1 MAVGFHCVHC
11 SAKTNHRRQNMYKIK
26 KYPLRSN
33 FKFVFAPVWKE
44 KRTYIRDMIIGIILS
59 VIVPVTGSML
69 SALVVGLLGE
79 NLSAVTVIAA
89 ILSAFLGYALVNA
102 ADTYIRQKHVYH
114 HIEVRVQLFTRQF
127 TRKICEIPQEQYE
140 APELKLLREKA
151 SVAVSNN
158 NAGVEGFLRAV
169 SAFGTGL
176 LGLFVYMAIAGLIH
190 PIILVLL
197 FVLSV
202 IGALCNSLPDW
213 YENKIRDEN
222 AKDEMTMQYIDRLN
236 DDAVSGKDIR
246 VFGLKNWIIGKYG
259 NAIRNTRR
267 RNAKKNSIAF
277 AGKAL
282 ETVLTAGRDLICYL
296 YLIGQ
301 LKNGMSLTMFV
312 FYLGII
318 GGFSAWFSQVS
329 DSFAKMKYCNV
340 HITDFRNF
348 LDLGEKERK
357 KKIPQN
363 QFKTVEVVFDHVTFC
378 YKGAE
383 KPVLNDISF
392 SLKSGEHKALVGL
405 NGAGKSTLVKLI
417 SGLYLP
423 TKGTIYVNG
432 IDTRELDMETYYEHE
447 AAVFQDTFTLTYSVA
462 ENVAL
467 SEQWEEQKVWE
478 CLEKAGL
485 MQKVK
490 ALPQGLS
497 TNLGKELSQDGVKLS
512 GGETQKLLLARAL
525 YRDPSIILLDE
536 PTAALDALAESE
548 IYEIY
553 NHTLADITALF
564 ISHRLASTRFCEEI
578 LLLSDGKIAECG
590 SHEELMEQKGK
601 YYELF
606 LVQSKYYGKEGAEDV
621 G

>member
-1 MAVGFHCVHC
+1 MFI
-11 SAKTNHRRQNMYKIK
+11 KTDYKPELGAYTIKLSSILLHKMPAQHIVSTLEMITFRRRNMYKTK
-26 KYPLRSN
+26 KYTLWSN
-33 FKFVFAPVWKE
+33 FRFVFTPVWKE
-44 KRTYIRDMIIGIILS
+44 KRSYIRDMITGIILS
-59 VIVPVTGSML
+59 VIVPVIGSML

-79 NLSAVTVIAA
+79 SLSAVTVIAA
-89 ILSAFLGYALVNA
+89 ILSAF
-102 ADTYIRQKHVYH
+102 
-114 HIEVRVQLFTRQF
+114 
-127 TRKICEIPQEQYE
+127 
-140 APELKLLREKA
+140 
-151 SVAVSNN
+151 
-158 NAGVEGFLRAV
+158 
-169 SAFGTGL
+169 GTGV
-176 LGLFVYMAIAGLIH
+176 LGLFVYMVIAGSIH
-190 PIILVLL
+190 PVILLLL
-197 FVLSV
+197 FGLSV
-202 IGALCNSLPDW
+202 IGAFCNSLPDW

-222 AKDEMTMQYIDRLN
+222 ARDEMTMQYIDRLS
-236 DDAVSGKDIR
+236 DDAISGKDIR
-246 VFGLKNWIIGKYG
+246 VFGLKKWIIGKYG
-259 NAIRNTRR
+259 IAIKNTRR
-267 RNAKKNSIAF
+267 RNAKKNIIAF
-277 AGKAL
+277 AGKSL
-282 ETVLTAGRDLICYL
+282 ETILTAGRDLICYL
-296 YLIGQ
+296 YLISQ

-318 GGFSAWFSQVS
+318 GGFSAWFAQVS
-329 DSFAKMKYCNV
+329 DSFSKMKYCSV

-348 LDLGEKERK
+348 LNLGEDAGE

-423 TKGTIYVNG
+423 TKGTVYVNG
-432 IDTRELDMETYYEHE
+432 IDTRELDREAYYRHE
-447 AAVFQDTFTLTYSVA
+447 SAVFQDTFTLAYSVA

-467 SEQWEEQKVWE
+467 NEQWDEEKVWE

-485 MQKVK
+485 SQKVT

-497 TNLGKELSQDGVKLS
+497 TNLGKELSQDGVRLS

-553 NHTLADITALF
+553 NRTLADITALF

-578 LLLSDGKIAECG
+578 LLLSDGRIAECG

-606 LVQSKYYGKEGAEDV
+606 LVQSKYYGEGGAADV
-621 G
+621 D

>member
-1 MAVGFHCVHC
+1 
-11 SAKTNHRRQNMYKIK
+11 MYKTK
-26 KYPLRSN
+26 KYTLWSN
-33 FKFVFAPVWKE
+33 FRFVFTPVWKE
-44 KRTYIRDMIIGIILS
+44 KRSYIRDMITGIILS
-59 VIVPVTGSML
+59 VIVPVIGSML

-79 NLSAVTVIAA
+79 SLSAVTVIAA
-89 ILSAFLGYALVNA
+89 ILSAFVGYALVNA

-114 HIEVRVQLFTRQF
+114 HIEVRSQLFMRQF
-127 TRKICEIPQEQYE
+127 TKKICEIPQEQYE
-140 APELKLLREKA
+140 DPELKLLREKA
-151 SVAVSNN
+151 CDAVGCN
-158 NAGVEGFLRAV
+158 NAGVEGLLRAV
-169 SAFGTGL
+169 SAFGTGV
-176 LGLFVYMAIAGLIH
+176 LGLFVYMVIAGSIH
-190 PIILVLL
+190 PVILLLL
-197 FVLSV
+197 FGLSV

-222 AKDEMTMQYIDRLN
+222 ARDEMTMQYIDRIS
-236 DDAVSGKDIR
+236 DDAISGKDIR
-246 VFGLKNWIIGKYG
+246 VFGLKKWIIGKYG
-259 NAIRNTRR
+259 IAIKNTRR

-277 AGKAL
+277 AGKSL
-282 ETVLTAGRDLICYL
+282 ETILTAGRDLICYL
-296 YLIGQ
+296 YLISQ

-318 GGFSAWFSQVS
+318 GGFSAWFAQVS
-329 DSFAKMKYCNV
+329 DSFAKMKYCSV

-348 LDLGEKERK
+348 LNLGEDAGE

-363 QFKTVEVVFDHVTFC
+363 QFKTVEVVDHVTFY

-423 TKGTIYVNG
+423 TKGTVYVNG
-432 IDTRELDMETYYEHE
+432 IDTRELDREAYYRHE
-447 AAVFQDTFTLTYSVA
+447 SAVFQDTFTLAYSVA

-467 SEQWEEQKVWE
+467 NEQWDEEKVWE
-478 CLEKAGL
+478 CLEKSGL
-485 MQKVK
+485 SQKVT

-497 TNLGKELSQDGVKLS
+497 ANLGKELSQDGVRLS

-553 NHTLADITALF
+553 NRTLADITALF

-578 LLLSDGKIAECG
+578 LLLSDGRIAECG

-606 LVQSKYYGKEGAEDV
+606 LVQSKYYGEGGAADV
-621 G
+621 D

>member
-1 MAVGFHCVHC
+1 
-11 SAKTNHRRQNMYKIK
+11 MYKTK
-26 KYPLRSN
+26 KYTLWSN
-33 FKFVFAPVWKE
+33 FRFVFTPVWKE
-44 KRTYIRDMIIGIILS
+44 KRSYIRDMITGIILS
-59 VIVPVTGSML
+59 VIVPVIGSML

-79 NLSAVTVIAA
+79 SLSAVTVIAA
-89 ILSAFLGYALVNA
+89 ILSAFVGYALVNA

-114 HIEVRVQLFTRQF
+114 HIEVRSQLFMRQF
-127 TRKICEIPQEQYE
+127 TKKICEIPQEQYE
-140 APELKLLREKA
+140 DSELKLLREKA
-151 SVAVSNN
+151 CDAVSCN
-158 NAGVEGFLRAV
+158 NAGVEGLLRAV
-169 SAFGTGL
+169 SAFGTGV
-176 LGLFVYMAIAGLIH
+176 LGLFVYMVIAGSIH
-190 PIILVLL
+190 PVILLLL
-197 FVLSV
+197 FGLSV

-222 AKDEMTMQYIDRLN
+222 ARDEMTMQYIDRLS
-236 DDAVSGKDIR
+236 DDAISGKDIR
-246 VFGLKNWIIGKYG
+246 VFGLKKWIIGKYG
-259 NAIRNTRR
+259 NAIKNTRR

-277 AGKAL
+277 AGKSL
-282 ETVLTAGRDLICYL
+282 ETILTAGRDLICYL
-296 YLIGQ
+296 YLISQ

-318 GGFSAWFSQVS
+318 GGFSAWFAQVS
-329 DSFAKMKYCNV
+329 DSFAKMKYCSV

-348 LDLGEKERK
+348 LNLGEDAGE

-423 TKGTIYVNG
+423 TEGTIYVNG
-432 IDTRELDMETYYEHE
+432 IDTRELDREAYYRHE
-447 AAVFQDTFTLTYSVA
+447 SAVFQDTFTLAYSVA

-467 SEQWEEQKVWE
+467 NEQWDEEKVWE

-485 MQKVK
+485 SQKVK

-497 TNLGKELSQDGVKLS
+497 TNLGKELSQDGVRLS

-553 NHTLADITALF
+553 NRTLADITALF

-578 LLLSDGKIAECG
+578 LLLSDGRIAECG

-606 LVQSKYYGKEGAEDV
+606 LVQSKYYGEGGAADV
-621 G
+621 D

>member
-1 MAVGFHCVHC
+1 MPAQHIVSTLEMITF
-11 SAKTNHRRQNMYKIK
+11 RRRNMYKTK
-26 KYPLRSN
+26 KYTLWSN
-33 FKFVFAPVWKE
+33 FRFVFTPVWKE
-44 KRTYIRDMIIGIILS
+44 KRSYIRDMITGIILS
-59 VIVPVTGSML
+59 VIVPVIGSML

-79 NLSAVTVIAA
+79 SLSAVTVIAA
-89 ILSAFLGYALVNA
+89 ILSAFVGYALVNA

-114 HIEVRVQLFTRQF
+114 HIEVRSQLFMRQF
-127 TRKICEIPQEQYE
+127 AKKICEIPQEQYGD
-140 APELKLLREKA
+140 PELKLLREKA
-151 SVAVSNN
+151 CDAVGYN
-158 NAGVEGFLRAV
+158 NAGVEGLLRAV
-169 SAFGTGL
+169 SAFGTGV
-176 LGLFVYMAIAGLIH
+176 LGLFVYMVIAGSIH
-190 PIILVLL
+190 PVILLLL
-197 FVLSV
+197 FGLSV
-202 IGALCNSLPDW
+202 IGAFCNSLPDW

-222 AKDEMTMQYIDRLN
+222 ARDEMTMQYIDRLS
-236 DDAVSGKDIR
+236 DDAISGKDIR
-246 VFGLKNWIIGKYG
+246 VLGLKKWIIGKYG
-259 NAIRNTRR
+259 IAITNTRR
-267 RNAKKNSIAF
+267 RNAKKNIIAF
-277 AGKAL
+277 AGKSL
-282 ETVLTAGRDLICYL
+282 ETILTAGRDLICYL
-296 YLIGQ
+296 YLISQ

-318 GGFSAWFSQVS
+318 GGFSAWFAQVS
-329 DSFAKMKYCNV
+329 DSFAKMKYCSV

-348 LDLGEKERK
+348 LNLGEDAGE

-363 QFKTVEVVFDHVTFC
+363 QFKTVKVVFDHVTFC

-423 TKGTIYVNG
+423 TEGTVYVNG
-432 IDTRELDMETYYEHE
+432 IDTRELDRDAYYRHE
-447 AAVFQDTFTLTYSVA
+447 SAVFQDTFTLAYSVA

-467 SEQWEEQKVWE
+467 NEQWDEEKVWE

-485 MQKVK
+485 SQKVT

-497 TNLGKELSQDGVKLS
+497 TNLGKELSQDGVRLS

-553 NHTLADITALF
+553 NRTLADITALF

-578 LLLSDGKIAECG
+578 LLLSDGRIAECG

-606 LVQSKYYGKEGAEDV
+606 LVQSKYYGEGGAADV
-621 G
+621 D

>member
-1 MAVGFHCVHC
+1 
-11 SAKTNHRRQNMYKIK
+11 MYKTK
-26 KYPLRSN
+26 KYTLWSN
-33 FKFVFAPVWKE
+33 FRFVFTPVWKE
-44 KRTYIRDMIIGIILS
+44 KRSYIRDMITGIILS
-59 VIVPVTGSML
+59 VIVPVIGSML

-79 NLSAVTVIAA
+79 SLSAVTVIAA
-89 ILSAFLGYALVNA
+89 ILSAFVGYALVNA

-114 HIEVRVQLFTRQF
+114 HIEVRSQLFMRQF
-127 TRKICEIPQEQYE
+127 TKKICEIPQEQYE
-140 APELKLLREKA
+140 DSELKLLREKA
-151 SVAVSNN
+151 CDAVSCN
-158 NAGVEGFLRAV
+158 NAGVEGLLRAV
-169 SAFGTGL
+169 SAFGTGV
-176 LGLFVYMAIAGLIH
+176 LGLFVYMVIAGSIH
-190 PIILVLL
+190 PVILLLL
-197 FVLSV
+197 FGLSV

-213 YENKIRDEN
+213 YENKIRDE
-222 AKDEMTMQYIDRLN
+222 MTMQYIDRLS
-236 DDAVSGKDIR
+236 DDAISGKDIR
-246 VFGLKNWIIGKYG
+246 VFGLKKWIIGKYG
-259 NAIRNTRR
+259 NAIKNTRR

-277 AGKAL
+277 AGKSL
-282 ETVLTAGRDLICYL
+282 ETILTAGRDLICYL
-296 YLIGQ
+296 YLISQ

-318 GGFSAWFSQVS
+318 GGFSAWFAQVS
-329 DSFAKMKYCNV
+329 DSFAKMKYCSV

-348 LDLGEKERK
+348 LNLGEDAGE

-363 QFKTVEVVFDHVTFC
+363 QFKTVEVVFDHVTFY

-423 TKGTIYVNG
+423 TKGTVYVNG
-432 IDTRELDMETYYEHE
+432 IDTRELDREAYYRHE
-447 AAVFQDTFTLTYSVA
+447 SAVFQDTFTLAYSVA

-467 SEQWEEQKVWE
+467 NEQWDEEKVWE

-485 MQKVK
+485 SQKVK

-497 TNLGKELSQDGVKLS
+497 TNLGKELSQDGVRLS

-553 NHTLADITALF
+553 NRTLADITALF

-578 LLLSDGKIAECG
+578 LLLSDGRIAECG

-606 LVQSKYYGKEGAEDV
+606 LVQSKYYGEGGAADV
-621 G
+621 D

>member
-1 MAVGFHCVHC
+1 
-11 SAKTNHRRQNMYKIK
+11 MYKTK
-26 KYPLRSN
+26 KYTLWSN
-33 FKFVFAPVWKE
+33 FKFVFTPVWKE
-44 KRTYIRDMIIGIILS
+44 KRTYIRDMITGIILS
-59 VIVPVTGSML
+59 VIVPVIGSML
-69 SALVVGLLGE
+69 SALVVGLLGK
-79 NLSAVTVIAA
+79 NLSAATVIAA
-89 ILSAFLGYALVNA
+89 ILSAFVGYALVNA

-114 HIEVRVQLFTRQF
+114 HIEVRSQLFMKKF
-127 TRKICEIPQEQYE
+127 TRRICEISEEQYE
-140 APELKLLREKA
+140 DPELKLLREKA
-151 SVAVSNN
+151 GMAVQNN
-158 NAGVEGFLRAV
+158 NVGVEGFLRATFM
-169 SAFGTGL
+169 FGTGV
-176 LGLFVYMAIAGLIH
+176 LGLFVYMAIAGSIH
-190 PIILVLL
+190 PVILLLL

-222 AKDEMTMQYIDRLN
+222 AKDEMTMQYIDRLS
-236 DDAVSGKDIR
+236 DDAISGKDIR

-259 NAIRNTRR
+259 NAIKNTRR
-267 RNAKKNSIAF
+267 RNVKKNSIAF
-277 AGKAL
+277 AGKAC
-282 ETVLTAGRDLICYL
+282 EAVLTAGRDLICYL
-296 YLIGQ
+296 YLISQ

-329 DSFAKMKYCNV
+329 DSFAKMKYCSV

-348 LDLGEKERK
+348 LNLGGDESE

-363 QFKTVEVVFDHVTFC
+363 QFETVEVVFDHVTFC

-423 TKGTIYVNG
+423 TEGTIYVNG
-432 IDTRELDMETYYEHE
+432 IDTRELDREKYYEHE

-467 SEQWEEQKVWE
+467 TEQWNEKKVWE

-485 MQKVK
+485 DKKVK
-490 ALPQGLS
+490 ALPHGLS

-525 YRDPSIILLDE
+525 YRDPAMILLDE

-553 NHTLADITALF
+553 NQTLADITAMF
-564 ISHRLASTRFCEEI
+564 ISHRLASTRFCKEI

-606 LVQSKYYGKEGAEDV
+606 LVQSKYYEEEGAEDV
-621 G
+621 D

>member
-1 MAVGFHCVHC
+1 
-11 SAKTNHRRQNMYKIK
+11 MYKIK
-26 KYPLRSN
+26 KYTLWSN

-44 KRTYIRDMIIGIILS
+44 KRSYIRDMITGIILS
-59 VIVPVTGSML
+59 VIVPVIGSML

-79 NLSAVTVIAA
+79 SLSTVTVIAA
-89 ILSAFLGYALVNA
+89 ILSAFVGYALVNA

-114 HIEVRVQLFTRQF
+114 HIEVRSQLFMRQF
-127 TRKICEIPQEQYE
+127 TKKICEIPQEQYE
-140 APELKLLREKA
+140 DPELKLLREKA
-151 SVAVSNN
+151 CNAVGYN
-158 NAGVEGFLRAV
+158 NAGVEGLLRAV
-169 SAFGTGL
+169 SAFGTGV
-176 LGLFVYMAIAGLIH
+176 LGLFVYMVIAGSIH
-190 PIILVLL
+190 PVILLIL
-197 FVLSV
+197 FGLSV
-202 IGALCNSLPDW
+202 IGAFCNSLPDW

-222 AKDEMTMQYIDRLN
+222 ARDEMTMQYIDRLS
-236 DDAVSGKDIR
+236 DDAISGKDIR
-246 VFGLKNWIIGKYG
+246 VFGLKKWIIGKYG
-259 NAIRNTRR
+259 NAIKNTRR

-277 AGKAL
+277 AGKSL
-282 ETVLTAGRDLICYL
+282 ETILTAGRDLICYL
-296 YLIGQ
+296 YLISQ

-318 GGFSAWFSQVS
+318 GGFSAWFAQVS
-329 DSFAKMKYCNV
+329 DSFAKMKYCSV

-348 LDLGEKERK
+348 LNLGEDAGK
-357 KKIPQN
+357 KKIPKN

-432 IDTRELDMETYYEHE
+432 IDTRELDRKKYYEHE

-467 SEQWEEQKVWE
+467 NEQWGEEKVWE

-485 MQKVK
+485 SQKVK

-497 TNLGKELSQDGVKLS
+497 TNLGKELSQDGVRLS

-553 NHTLADITALF
+553 NRTLVDITALF

-578 LLLSDGKIAECG
+578 LLLSDGRIAECG

-606 LVQSKYYGKEGAEDV
+606 LVQSKYYGEGGAADV
-621 G
+621 D

>member
-1 MAVGFHCVHC
+1 MERKKKLYKRYDNRNHPVSDRAGDRFHVKRTGRWITWRKLIRSNGDC
-11 SAKTNHRRQNMYKIK
+11 SNSLCICGLCTCECSGYVYQAKTCLSSHRGAFPAFYEAVYK
-26 KYPLRSN
+26 
-33 FKFVFAPVWKE
+33 
-44 KRTYIRDMIIGIILS
+44 
-59 VIVPVTGSML
+59 
-69 SALVVGLLGE
+69 
-79 NLSAVTVIAA
+79 
-89 ILSAFLGYALVNA
+89 
-102 ADTYIRQKHVYH
+102 
-114 HIEVRVQLFTRQF
+114 
-127 TRKICEIPQEQYE
+127 KICEIPQEQYE
-140 APELKLLREKA
+140 DPELKLLQEKA
-151 SVAVSNN
+151 CNAVSYN
-158 NAGVEGFLRAV
+158 NAGVEGLLRAV
-169 SAFGTGL
+169 SAFGTGV
-176 LGLFVYMAIAGLIH
+176 LGLFVYMVIAGSIH
-190 PIILVLL
+190 PMILLLL
-197 FVLSV
+197 FGLSV
-202 IGALCNSLPDW
+202 IGAFCNSLPDW

-222 AKDEMTMQYIDRLN
+222 ARDEMTMQYIDRLS
-236 DDAVSGKDIR
+236 DDAISGKDIR
-246 VFGLKNWIIGKYG
+246 VFGLKKWIIGKYG
-259 NAIRNTRR
+259 IAIKNTRR
-267 RNAKKNSIAF
+267 RNAKKNIIAF
-277 AGKAL
+277 AGKSL
-282 ETVLTAGRDLICYL
+282 ETILTAGRDLICYL
-296 YLIGQ
+296 YLISQ

-318 GGFSAWFSQVS
+318 GGFSAWFAQVS
-329 DSFAKMKYCNV
+329 DSFAKMKYCSV

-348 LDLGEKERK
+348 LNLGEDAGE

-363 QFKTVEVVFDHVTFC
+363 QFKTVKVVFDHVTFC

-423 TKGTIYVNG
+423 TEGTVYVNG
-432 IDTRELDMETYYEHE
+432 IDTRELDREAYYRHE
-447 AAVFQDTFTLTYSVA
+447 SAVFQDTFTLAYSVA

-467 SEQWEEQKVWE
+467 NEQWDEEKVWE

-485 MQKVK
+485 SQKVT

-497 TNLGKELSQDGVKLS
+497 TNLGKELSQDGVRLS

-553 NHTLADITALF
+553 NRTLADITALF

-578 LLLSDGKIAECG
+578 LLMSDGRIAECG

-606 LVQSKYYGKEGAEDV
+606 LVQSKYYGEGGAADV
-621 G
+621 D

>member
-1 MAVGFHCVHC
+1 
-11 SAKTNHRRQNMYKIK
+11 MYETK
-26 KYPLRSN
+26 KYTLWSN
-33 FKFVFAPVWKE
+33 FKFVFTPIWKE
-44 KRTYIRDMIIGIILS
+44 KRTYIRDMTAGIILS
-59 VIVPVTGSML
+59 AIVPVIGSML
-69 SALVVGLLGE
+69 SALVVGLLGK
-79 NLSAVTVIAA
+79 NLSRETVIAA
-89 ILSAFLGYALVNA
+89 ILSAFVGYALVNA

-114 HIEVRVQLFTRQF
+114 HIEVRSQLFMRPF
-127 TRKICEIPQEQYE
+127 TRKICEIPQAQYE
-140 APELKLLREKA
+140 DPELKLLREKA
-151 SVAVSNN
+151 SIAICYN
-158 NAGVEGFLRAV
+158 NAGVEGFLRAA
-169 SAFGTGL
+169 SALGTGL
-176 LGLFVYMAIAGLIH
+176 LGLFVYMVIAGSVHLV
-190 PIILVLL
+190 ILVLL

-246 VFGLKNWIIGKYG
+246 VFGLKNWIVGKYG
-259 NAIRNTRR
+259 KAIQNTRR

-282 ETVLTAGRDLICYL
+282 ETILTAGRDLICYL
-296 YLIGQ
+296 YLIDQ

-318 GGFSAWFSQVS
+318 GGFSAWFAQVS

-348 LDLGEKERK
+348 LNLGEDEGG

-363 QFKTVEVVFDHVTFC
+363 QFETVEVVFDHVTFC

-383 KPVLNDISF
+383 KPVLEDVSF

-423 TKGTIYVNG
+423 TKGTVYVNG
-432 IDTRELDMETYYEHE
+432 VDTRNLDRKAYYRHE
-447 AAVFQDTFTLTYSVA
+447 AAVFQDTFTLTYSMA

-467 SEQWEEQKVWE
+467 SEQWDEKKVWN
-478 CLEKAGL
+478 CLEQAGL
-485 MQKVK
+485 AGKVK
-490 ALPQGLS
+490 ALPKGLS
-497 TNLGKELSQDGVKLS
+497 TNLGKELSQIGVRLS

-525 YRDPSIILLDE
+525 YRNPSIILLDE

-553 NHTLADITALF
+553 NETLADVTALF

-578 LLLSDGKIAECG
+578 LFLSDGKITECG
-590 SHEELMEQKGK
+590 SHEELMERKGK

-606 LVQSKYYGKEGAEDV
+606 LVQSKYYEEEGAEDV
-621 G
+621 D

>member
-1 MAVGFHCVHC
+1 
-11 SAKTNHRRQNMYKIK
+11 MYKIK

-44 KRTYIRDMIIGIILS
+44 KRTYIRDMITGIILS

-89 ILSAFLGYALVNA
+89 ILSAFFGYALVSA
-102 ADTYIRQKHVYH
+102 TDTYIRQKHVYH
-114 HIEVRVQLFTRQF
+114 HIEVRSQLFVGQF

-151 SVAVSNN
+151 SDAVSNN

-169 SAFGTGL
+169 SAFGTGF

-259 NAIRNTRR
+259 NAIQNTRR

-392 SLKSGEHKALVGL
+392 SLKSGDHKALVGL

-485 MQKVK
+485 AEKVK

-553 NHTLADITALF
+553 NQTLADITALF

>member
-1 MAVGFHCVHC
+1 MERKKKLYKRYDNRNHPVSDRAGDRFHV
-11 SAKTNHRRQNMYKIK
+11 KRTGRWITWRKLI
-26 KYPLRSN
+26 RSN
-33 FKFVFAPVWKE
+33 GDCSNSLCICGLCNCECSGYVYQAKAC
-44 KRTYIRDMIIGIILS
+44 LS
-59 VIVPVTGSML
+59 SHRGAFP
-69 SALVVGLLGE
+69 AFYE
-79 NLSAVTVIAA
+79 AV
-89 ILSAFLGYALVNA
+89 Y
-102 ADTYIRQKHVYH
+102 K
-114 HIEVRVQLFTRQF
+114 
-127 TRKICEIPQEQYE
+127 KICEIPQEQYE
-140 APELKLLREKA
+140 DPELKLLREKA
-151 SVAVSNN
+151 CNAVSYN
-158 NAGVEGFLRAV
+158 NAGVEGLLRAV
-169 SAFGTGL
+169 SAFGTGV
-176 LGLFVYMAIAGLIH
+176 LGLFVYMVIAGSIH
-190 PIILVLL
+190 PVILLLL
-197 FVLSV
+197 FGLSV
-202 IGALCNSLPDW
+202 IGAFCNSLPDW

-222 AKDEMTMQYIDRLN
+222 ARDEMTMQYIDRLS
-236 DDAVSGKDIR
+236 DDAISGKDIR
-246 VFGLKNWIIGKYG
+246 VFGLKKWIIGKYG
-259 NAIRNTRR
+259 IAIKNTRR
-267 RNAKKNSIAF
+267 RNAKKNIIAF
-277 AGKAL
+277 AGKSL
-282 ETVLTAGRDLICYL
+282 ETILTAGRDLICYL
-296 YLIGQ
+296 YLISQ

-318 GGFSAWFSQVS
+318 GGFSTWFAQVS
-329 DSFAKMKYCNV
+329 DSFAKMKYCSV

-348 LDLGEKERK
+348 LNLGEDAGE

-363 QFKTVEVVFDHVTFC
+363 QFKTVKVVFDHVTFC

-423 TKGTIYVNG
+423 TKGTVYVNG
-432 IDTRELDMETYYEHE
+432 IDTRELDREVYYRHE
-447 AAVFQDTFTLTYSVA
+447 SAVFQDTFTLAYSVA

-467 SEQWEEQKVWE
+467 NEQWDEEKVWE

-485 MQKVK
+485 SQKVT

-497 TNLGKELSQDGVKLS
+497 TNLGKELSQDGVRLS

-553 NHTLADITALF
+553 NRTLADITALF

-578 LLLSDGKIAECG
+578 LLLSDGRIAECG

-606 LVQSKYYGKEGAEDV
+606 LVQSKYYGEGGAADV
-621 G
+621 D